1 MKHLKYF
8 PINESAESREI
19 EMLNDIIDI
28 FNSLEDDW
36 GFELDYSFVEYE
48 EKRYDSKKYTG
59 TIYNQRGEKTYN
71 FGTNEVEVISGKLC
85 NKRWCVF
92 ATIKNLDKNKID
104 QINKDFENSVSMV
117 ESLFNLKSIEKR
129 IDVQKIR
136 GGVFKQL
143 GVDEDALDN
152 VEILNRVEIRAH
164 FSE

>member
-8 PINESAESREI
+8 PINESSEIREI
-19 EMLNDIIDI
+19 EVLNDIIDI

-71 FGTNEVEVISGKLC
+71 FGTNEVEAISGKLC

-92 ATIKNLDKNKID
+92 GIIKNLDKNKID

-136 GGVFKQL
+136 GGIFKQF